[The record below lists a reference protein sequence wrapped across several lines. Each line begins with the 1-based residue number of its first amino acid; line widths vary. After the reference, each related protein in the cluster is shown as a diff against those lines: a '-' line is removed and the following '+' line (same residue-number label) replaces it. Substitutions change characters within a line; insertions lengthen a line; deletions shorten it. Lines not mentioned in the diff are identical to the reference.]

1 MILNENLFENSL
13 TESIHELVK
22 IKVPGY
28 TNTWTSFD
36 NYDITIAPG
45 VVKRYF
51 ILENDKW
58 GDETWSLVVSED
70 LSEVY
75 ETYDDIETCLRDEGI
90 IDNLSESIEGES
102 NWDKIMHVLNAEDND
117 ELEEDIKKTS
127 KGKWVNRGKEG
138 THGEFETKKAAR
150 EQQKAIF
157 ASGWKGESLDGSA
170 DRKHSFEDFYDQFD
184 IKPERKIKEVYAEI
198 SPEEY
203 QLDKIH
209 PTKTIANIWSEMQA
223 GEDFYRIAS
232 KDGEGFDSAV
242 REGIFEI
249 ISKAFKIPYNTV
261 YLTWRNGGKL
271 EKTFKVVDK
280 DGKKV
285 PQGGGFTSKK
295 EAEMFAT
302 RYGEKDLEVVK
313 ESFEDEH
320 LGIKENIGSDIAEY
334 QKWVDYDMKKYGKI
348 SDDTNE
354 KIKKAGL
361 KIVKDDHNDYE
372 VIANEPNHDVTEAL
386 YQTKTL
392 SGTPISFEVE
402 DKKLIIKEN
411 GKVIIETEI
420 TDPESLKAQISSMST
435 VKTISE
441 DVDPNGPKIKDNGIA
456 QMLIDAINGE
466 WDTIKL
472 YNDIIVNAETYSY
485 PDIANVVRDIS
496 DEEMLHVGQLQA
508 ALDTVSPNISSIQD
522 GQEEAE
528 KQLDDT
534 TESSELKDYE
544 EQK

>member
-1 MILNENLFENSL
+1 MILNENLFENEL
-13 TESIHELVK
+13 TESVHELVK

-36 NYDITIAPG
+36 TYDITIAPG

-58 GDETWSLVVSED
+58 GDETWNLVVSED

-90 IDNLSESIEGES
+90 IDNLSESMEGES
-102 NWDKIMHVLNAEDND
+102 NWDKIMHVLNAEDED
-117 ELEEDIKKTS
+117 ELEEDIEKTS

-138 THGEFETKKAAR
+138 THGEFTTKKAAR
-150 EQQKAIF
+150 EQQKAMF
-157 ASGWKGESLDGSA
+157 AQGYKGESL
-170 DRKHSFEDFYDQFD
+170 E
-184 IKPERKIKEVYAEI
+184 
-198 SPEEY
+198 
-203 QLDKIH
+203 
-209 PTKTIANIWSEMQA
+209 
-223 GEDFYRIAS
+223 
-232 KDGEGFDSAV
+232 
-242 REGIFEI
+242 
-249 ISKAFKIPYNTV
+249 
-261 YLTWRNGGKL
+261 
-271 EKTFKVVDK
+271 
-280 DGKKV
+280 
-285 PQGGGFTSKK
+285 
-295 EAEMFAT
+295 
-302 RYGEKDLEVVK
+302 
-313 ESFEDEH
+313 
-320 LGIKENIGSDIAEY
+320 ENIGSDIAEY

-361 KIVKDDHNDYE
+361 KIVKDDHGDYE

-386 YQTKTL
+386 YQTKTI
-392 SGTPISFEVE
+392 SGTPMSFEVK
-402 DKKLIIKEN
+402 DKKLIVKEN

-420 TDPESLKAQISSMST
+420 TDPESLKDQISSMST

-441 DVDPNGPKIKDNGIA
+441 DVDENGPKVKDNGIA

-496 DEEMLHVGQLQA
+496 DEETLHVGQLQA
-508 ALDTVSPNISSIQD
+508 ALETVSPNVSSIQD
-522 GQEEAE
+522 GQEEAA